1 MHSTCLRRKAS
12 LKCNTFPR
20 YKPLNWKASNLCQTG
35 CHLCPCW
42 AGMCISPFYFLF
54 QVPHISLRSTPVSAC
69 YDGHMRL
76 HSATDGSI
84 VHEVHACADSLT
96 AVAAGAGVLAA
107 GSSDGGVHVYQSAKS
122 ATAAPSH
129 VLSVRTVDAVQSMAV
144 VGSGKNTI
152 VFAGSW
158 GGMVQGWHMEALT
171 TQAQQGSGGAA
182 AKGARG
188 SKRRAGAD
196 SAVADGISDISPT
209 VELIGH
215 KSAISGITSLTAG
228 GDNLLATG
236 SWDHSVRVWDCVG
249 GGVELDT
256 YACNKVVSCIAAAP
270 GSAPGAGY
278 LFATGHPDHLV
289 RLWDSRTAA
298 GQTGRMS
305 ESGRP
310 TALPAAHTSWVT
322 SMAWHPSRAHMFA
335 SGSQDGTVRVWDT
348 RSTKPLFTLHSHAEK
363 EEGEYEPASAK
374 ATKES
379 QADTRP
385 ALTPEGVKILGLAWG
400 PAGEAL
406 WSGGSDAEIHK
417 HLLPGGGSA
426 EA

>member
-1 MHSTCLRRKAS
+1 M
-12 LKCNTFPR
+12 
-20 YKPLNWKASNLCQTG
+20 TG
-35 CHLCPCW
+35 
-42 AGMCISPFYFLF
+42 
-54 QVPHISLRSTPVSAC
+54 
-69 YDGHMRL
+69 
-76 HSATDGSI
+76 
-84 VHEVHACADSLT
+84 
-96 AVAAGAGVLAA
+96 VAAHDGAGGIIAA
-107 GSSDGGVHVYQSAKS
+107 GSSDGGVHVYQASNT
-122 ATAAPSH
+122 TASPPSH

-144 VGSGKNTI
+144 VGSGSNAI

-158 GGMVQGWHMEALT
+158 SGMVQGWHMDALST
-171 TQAQQGSGGAA
+171 EAQQSGTSGA

-188 SKRRAGAD
+188 SKRRAGAN
-196 SAVADGISDISPT
+196 SATSAGVISDISPT

-215 KSAISGITSLTAG
+215 KAAVSGIVALPAG

-289 RLWDSRTAA
+289 RLWDSRTAS

-310 TALPAAHTSWVT
+310 TALPVAHTSWVT
-322 SMAWHPSRAHMFA
+322 SMAWHPQRAHLFA

-348 RSTKPLFTLHSHAEK
+348 RSSKPLFTLHSHAEK
-363 EEGEYEPASAK
+363 EEGEYEPVSGK
-374 ATKES
+374 ETKES
-379 QADTRP
+379 AADIRP
-385 ALTPEGVKILGLAWG
+385 ALAPEGVKILGLAWG
-400 PAGEAL
+400 AGGETL

-417 HLLPGGGSA
+417 HVLPGGSSA